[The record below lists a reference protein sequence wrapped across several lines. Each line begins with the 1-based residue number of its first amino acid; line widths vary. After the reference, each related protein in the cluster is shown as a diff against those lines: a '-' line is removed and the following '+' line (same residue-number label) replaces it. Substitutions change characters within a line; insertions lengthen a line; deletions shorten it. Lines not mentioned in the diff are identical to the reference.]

1 MTKNQDPYAPPAATA
16 AARARME
23 QRQRARRTSSAR
35 NRGSGSLLGGRR
47 GWIVF
52 GGAAV
57 VALLG
62 FSLAW
67 PNLGAS
73 ILAGLGAGLA
83 WLAVTLGFLVVQR
96 RSAPGSGDGRTA
108 GSR

>member
-1 MTKNQDPYAPPAATA
+1 MRRYATA

-23 QRQRARRTSSAR
+23 QRQRARRTSNTR
-35 NRGSGSLLGGRR
+35 NPGSGALLGGRR

-67 PNLGAS
+67 PNVGAS

-83 WLAVTLGFLVVQR
+83 WLALTLGFLVWQR
-96 RSAPGSGDGRTA
+96 RSGPRSGDGRSA